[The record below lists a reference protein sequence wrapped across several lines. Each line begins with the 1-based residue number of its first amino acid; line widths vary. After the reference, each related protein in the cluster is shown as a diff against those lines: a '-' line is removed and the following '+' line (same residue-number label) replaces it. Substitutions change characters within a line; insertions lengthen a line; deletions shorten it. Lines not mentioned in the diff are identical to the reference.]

1 MIVNNYKKIEILSL
15 YMLLNKLL
23 HHRNSTGTAQAQEG
37 DMDHSPSQLE
47 FIRARN
53 TLLRNPYRLD
63 ACQYAHCM
71 RVIHPELVTQSVESR
86 PVESRP
92 VEPRLVEPPPV
103 DPRPVKTGLAAKH
116 DALIKAHRM
125 RVSQQVV
132 KQPVV
137 KPPVIKRQND
147 GSIIAYFEDGTQ
159 IAYYADGTYIRYNT
173 DGSRDHYTPS
183 NGKFFRIRYA
193 GWFRRPV

>member
-1 MIVNNYKKIEILSL
+1 
-15 YMLLNKLL
+15 MLLNKLL
-23 HHRNSTGTAQAQEG
+23 EYSNSTDTAN

-63 ACQYAHCM
+63 ACQYAHYM
-71 RVIHPELVTQSVESR
+71 RVIHPELVAHPAEPR
-86 PVESRP
+86 PVNPRPVNPRP
-92 VEPRLVEPPPV
+92 VEPRPVEPQ
-103 DPRPVKTGLAAKH
+103 PVKTGLAAKH
-116 DALIKAHRM
+116 DALIKAYRM

-132 KQPVV
+132 KSPVKKPPV
-137 KPPVIKRQND
+137 KKPPVIKRQSD

-159 IAYYADGTYIRYNT
+159 ITYYADGTYIRYNT

-183 NGKFFRIRYA
+183 NGKFFHIRYA
-193 GWFRRPV
+193 GWYRRPV

>member
-1 MIVNNYKKIEILSL
+1 
-15 YMLLNKLL
+15 MLLNKLL

-71 RVIHPELVTQSVESR
+71 RVIHPELV
-86 PVESRP
+86 SRP
-92 VEPRLVEPPPV
+92 VEPRPVEPG
-103 DPRPVKTGLAAKH
+103 PVKTGLAAKH

-137 KPPVIKRQND
+137 KPPVVKRQND
-147 GSIIAYFEDGTQ
+147 GSIIAYFGDGTQ

-193 GWFRRPV
+193 GWYRRPV

>member
-1 MIVNNYKKIEILSL
+1 
-15 YMLLNKLL
+15 MLLNKLL
-23 HHRNSTGTAQAQEG
+23 LYRNSTYKAN

-53 TLLRNPYRLD
+53 TLLHNPYRLD

-71 RVIHPELVTQSVESR
+71 RVIHPELVAHPAEPR
-86 PVESRP
+86 PVET
-92 VEPRLVEPPPV
+92 
-103 DPRPVKTGLAAKH
+103 RPVKTGLAAKH
-116 DALIKAHRM
+116 DALIKAYRM

-132 KQPVV
+132 KSPVYKPQV
-137 KPPVIKRQND
+137 KKPPVIKRQSD

-159 IAYYADGTYIRYNT
+159 ITYYADGTYIRYNT

-183 NGKFFRIRYA
+183 NGKFFHIRYA
-193 GWFRRPV
+193 GWYRHPV